1 MFKHENNKKIGA
13 YLSDLI
19 DRKYPSKRQFCKAYI
34 VAIGGD
40 VNDEEIQ
47 KMANRI
53 SQITKG
59 TKAIQTYDLPIFT
72 DLLEVSCEQIF
83 SAGEYSVPQSKRV
96 TNYSIA
102 FSKDPEEWEEFIN
115 REDKLI
121 LNQDEYCKTIIDY
134 ALEFGNY
141 NLLKYLMDKKYI
153 WFDSGNAK
161 DYISTFGAGTSI
173 EKRNIH
179 FTDYGLEFQLNQKDE
194 LRLNLIILAAD
205 HNDLEMLENLHARE
219 NTQMYYLAHYL
230 SFQHPDFRKSYDE
243 KIVRHISKSS
253 DTILDY
259 FTDEFEICDKIIYKD
274 ERNSKHIYM
283 FPYISELLDL
293 IVEGNSIFAETAI
306 KKAIRHN
313 QSTYKQIVELIKKL
327 KNDEYYAPEYMKES
341 WKKDCKENL
350 IFSEENNTIIF
361 RGIYSHAIYKTIPNG
376 LITNIAHITKK
387 SNKPIIKQLIE
398 ELNDTYVKI
407 KTLKDHLE
415 EF

>member
-34 VAIGGD
+34 VAIGGE

-72 DLLEVSCEQIF
+72 DLLEVSCEQIL

-153 WFDSGNAK
+153 WF
-161 DYISTFGAGTSI
+161 
-173 EKRNIH
+173 
-179 FTDYGLEFQLNQKDE
+179 
-194 LRLNLIILAAD
+194 
-205 HNDLEMLENLHARE
+205 
-219 NTQMYYLAHYL
+219 
-230 SFQHPDFRKSYDE
+230 FR
-243 KIVRHISKSS
+243 
-253 DTILDY
+253 Y
-259 FTDEFEICDKIIYKD
+259 FT
-274 ERNSKHIYM
+274 
-283 FPYISELLDL
+283 LL
-293 IVEGNSIFAETAI
+293 TTTR
-306 KKAIRHN
+306 KCKTCR
-313 QSTYKQIVELIKKL
+313 KQT
-327 KNDEYYAPEYMKES
+327 S
-341 WKKDCKENL
+341 
-350 IFSEENNTIIF
+350 
-361 RGIYSHAIYKTIPNG
+361 
-376 LITNIAHITKK
+376 
-387 SNKPIIKQLIE
+387 
-398 ELNDTYVKI
+398 
-407 KTLKDHLE
+407 
-415 EF
+415 